1 MNSQNQIFIEDAKDQ
16 GPRELAHAVFR
27 ALTVSVPEPP
37 EEWLLEVFFDALYQV
52 SFRGE
57 PGQPGTRR
65 VVWQNPVNR
74 PDAPKCSHLRLRP
87 PVPLYAGSLAS
98 LLAAAGSHSALL
110 VSAGEVSAADVSG
123 REVQPLVIQP
133 LVIQGI
139 VPRSAGAAHSGLLGV
154 EILGPA
160 HLKVDVGL
168 DYPLELRR
176 NHLHLSALTV
186 FERGPVRERLSA
198 LLQDV
203 FPAVQA
209 LLPSDIAASPLLSAG
224 SFPLPGGQVLLSEQD
239 WPQMTELFW
248 TRALSDLLGR
258 VFETRLGGSVALTPR
273 RDNLG
278 RKENW
283 LPPPHEAAFSQ
294 LRHLL
299 EKRAVEAIHQQVQ
312 SVGSLSERLASQNIS
327 LDDLDFQEP
336 PLLMETPGSD
346 LEIAQALHFLASL
359 SRVEGI
365 LRLDPHLDLIS
376 FGGQPSSGRLP
387 ERVYLAGDEMASEA
401 ELTPISLH
409 SFGPRNQALLRLC
422 YQDSDALG
430 FAFTQDGDVR
440 AMLWH
445 EDKLIVWNTV
455 SLPQ

>member
-1 MNSQNQIFIEDAKDQ
+1 LNSQNQIFIEDTKDQ

-57 PGQPGTRR
+57 LGQPETRR
-65 VVWQNPVNR
+65 VVWQSPVNR
-74 PDAPKCSHLRLRP
+74 PDAPKCSHLLLRP
-87 PVPLYAGSLAS
+87 PVPIHVGSLAS
-98 LLAAAGSHSALL
+98 LLTAAGSHSALL
-110 VSAGEVSAADVSG
+110 VSAGDVSG
-123 REVQPLVIQP
+123 REVQP

-176 NHLHLSALTV
+176 NHLHFSALTV
-186 FERGPVRERLSA
+186 FERGPVRDRLSA
-198 LLQDV
+198 LFQDV

-209 LLPSDIAASPLLSAG
+209 LLPSGIAASPLLSAG

-239 WPQMTELFW
+239 WPQTLEQFW
-248 TRALSDLLGR
+248 SRALIDLLGR
-258 VFETRLGGSVALTPR
+258 VFETRLGGSVALTTR
-273 RDNLG
+273 RDNLGRKEIG

-299 EKRAVEAIHQQVQ
+299 EKRAVEAIRQQVQ

-336 PLLMETPGSD
+336 SLLMETPGSD
-346 LEIAQALHFLASL
+346 LEVAQALHFLASL

-422 YQDSDALG
+422 YQDPDALG

-455 SLPQ
+455 LLPR